1 MYACQYLFYEWIAD
15 ALLCKQD
22 LIKVYNL
29 CSTLFIHWAAEM
41 KNKVVLNGN
50 TQVKY
55 KDLIQYLS
63 KYTFKDSFHLKYSLY
78 LSR

>member
-1 MYACQYLFYEWIAD
+1 
-15 ALLCKQD
+15 
-22 LIKVYNL
+22 
-29 CSTLFIHWAAEM
+29 M

-78 LSR
+78 FSR